1 MSVKNVLK
9 GIGKRMDDIFP
20 KSGSIKYRGPKEIFQ
35 HTGDIPDSLYQSVI
49 PWHISHK
56 YTVPLVGAGTVG
68 AIGVTSFKAHNQ
80 AKLGYIH
87 AGEGLSG
94 MTEGALDGVSANV
107 ITPGLKQL
115 NDGSTKRSRAMSA
128 SIADNMEYNIG
139 NSGAEG
145 DIVFA
150 LHNMR

>member
-1 MSVKNVLK
+1 MSVKNLLK
-9 GIGKRMDDIFP
+9 GIGKKMEDIFP
-20 KSGSIKYRGPKEIFQ
+20 KSGSINYRGPKDILQ
-35 HTGDIPDSLYQSVI
+35 HNVGTPDSLYQSVM

-56 YTVPLVGAGTVG
+56 YTVPLVGVGTAG
-68 AIGVTSFKAHNQ
+68 AIGVSCFKAHNQ
-80 AKLGYIH
+80 SKLGYIH

-94 MTEGALDGVSANV
+94 LSEGTIEGVSANV
-107 ITPGLKQL
+107 VTPGLKLL
-115 NDGSTKRSRAMSA
+115 NDGSSKKARARSA
-128 SIADNMEYNIG
+128 SIANNIEYSMD

>member
-1 MSVKNVLK
+1 MSVKNLLK
-9 GIGKRMDDIFP
+9 GIGKKFEDIFP
-20 KSGSIKYRGPKEIFQ
+20 KSGSINYRGPKEIFQ
-35 HTGDIPDSLYQSVI
+35 HTGDVPDSLYQSVV

-56 YTVPLVGAGTVG
+56 YTVPLVGVGTVG
-68 AIGVTSFKAHNQ
+68 AIGVSGFKAHNQ

-94 MTEGALDGVSANV
+94 MTEGTIANASANV

-115 NDGSTKRSRAMSA
+115 NDGSTKRARARSA
-128 SIADNMEYNIG
+128 SIADNIEYNIG